1 MNYNTLVSTIP
12 ITPKSLKE
20 VKSTGL
26 KDLKALCK
34 DAGIN
39 IGGAGREALEIL
51 LCIELGIRTSGVDVG
66 DDFGRKIPKCVHHML
81 DDQQLNEYSCL
92 TPSYLLKQEGWSK
105 DTSQLPD
112 IDVFSI
118 KKYLINSKAQE
129 FTVTSLRHYKLSRAY
144 QHLDANHICNVSFN
158 QLNHSSTFCASKA
171 SCIPSQSGNEAN
183 IKYVHVIMDKQT
195 GEPYG
200 GFCTCTVGLVDWKKQ
215 LCIEKIKYK
224 FNKCS
229 LHVFYM
235 WILSP
240 KWHSIRIPNL
250 H

>member
-1 MNYNTLVSTIP
+1 MSYNTLVNTIP

-39 IGGAGREALEIL
+39 IGGVGREALEIL

-66 DDFGRKIPKCVHHML
+66 DDFGRKIPKCVDHML
-81 DDQQLNEYSCL
+81 DDQQLNEYGCL

-112 IDVFSI
+112 IDVSSI

-158 QLNHSSTFCASKA
+158 QLKHSSTFCAIKA
-171 SCIPSQSGNEAN
+171 SCIPSQSGNEAK
-183 IKYVHVIMDKQT
+183 IKHVHVIMDKQT

-200 GFCTCTVGLVDWKKQ
+200 GFCTCTVGLVIVYWKKQ

-229 LHVFYM
+229 QSTC
-235 WILSP
+235 ILQVDTLSQMA
-240 KWHSIRIPNL
+240 
-250 H
+250 

>member
-1 MNYNTLVSTIP
+1 MSYNTLVNIIP
-12 ITPKSLKE
+12 ITPNSLKE

-39 IGGAGREALEIL
+39 IDGVGREALEIL

-66 DDFGRKIPKCVHHML
+66 DDFGRKIPKCVDHML
-81 DDQQLNEYSCL
+81 DDQQLSEYGCL

-112 IDVFSI
+112 IDVSSI

-158 QLNHSSTFCASKA
+158 QLKHSSTFCAIKA
-171 SCIPSQSGNEAN
+171 SCIPSQSGNEAK
-183 IKYVHVIMDKQT
+183 IKHVHVIMDKQT

-200 GFCTCTVGLVDWKKQ
+200 GFCTCTVGLVIVYWKKQ

-229 LHVFYM
+229 QSTC
-235 WILSP
+235 ILQVDTLSQMA
-240 KWHSIRIPNL
+240 
-250 H
+250 

>member
-1 MNYNTLVSTIP
+1 MSYNTLVNTIP

-39 IGGAGREALEIL
+39 IDGVGREALEIL

-66 DDFGRKIPKCVHHML
+66 DDFGRKIPKCVDHML
-81 DDQQLNEYSCL
+81 DDQQLNKYGCL
-92 TPSYLLKQEGWSK
+92 TPSDLLKQEGWSK

-112 IDVFSI
+112 IDVSSI
-118 KKYLINSKAQE
+118 KKYLINSKAHE

-144 QHLDANHICNVSFN
+144 QHLDANRICNVSFN
-158 QLNHSSTFCASKA
+158 QLKHSSTLCAIKA
-171 SCIPSQSGNEAN
+171 SCIPSQSGNEAK
-183 IKYVHVIMDKQT
+183 IKHVHVIMDKQT

-200 GFCTCTVGLVDWKKQ
+200 GLCTCTVGLVYWKKQ
-215 LCIEKIKYK
+215 LCIEKIKCK

-229 LHVFYM
+229 QSTC
-235 WILSP
+235 ILQVDTLSQMA
-240 KWHSIRIPNL
+240 
-250 H
+250 

>member
-1 MNYNTLVSTIP
+1 MSYNTLVNTIP

-26 KDLKALCK
+26 KDLRALCK
-34 DAGIN
+34 DADIN
-39 IGGAGREALEIL
+39 IGGVGREALGIL

-66 DDFGRKIPKCVHHML
+66 DDFGRKFPKYVDHML
-81 DDQQLNEYSCL
+81 DDQQLNEYGCL
-92 TPSYLLKQEGWSK
+92 TSSHLLKQEGWSKTK

-112 IDVFSI
+112 IDVSSI

-158 QLNHSSTFCASKA
+158 QLKHSSTFCAIKA
-171 SCIPSQSGNEAN
+171 SCIPSQSGNEAK
-183 IKYVHVIMDKQT
+183 IKHVHVSMDKQT

-200 GFCTCTVGLVDWKKQ
+200 GFCTCTVGLVIVFWKKQ

-229 LHVFYM
+229 QSTC
-235 WILSP
+235 ILQVDTLSQMA
-240 KWHSIRIPNL
+240 
-250 H
+250 